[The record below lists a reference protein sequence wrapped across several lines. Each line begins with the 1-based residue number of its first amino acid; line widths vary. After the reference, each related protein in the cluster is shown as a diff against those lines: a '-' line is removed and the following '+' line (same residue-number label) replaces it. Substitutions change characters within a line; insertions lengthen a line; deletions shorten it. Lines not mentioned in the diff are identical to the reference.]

1 MISKFGPIPPEMRFP
16 KSDTTRFIGTTGIE
30 SSTKGAFSR
39 YSRQNL
45 PKNYFELLLALLHDL
60 SLAAKRHRVEKIT
73 RLENERGGVIST
85 PPLGFHQILF

>member
-30 SSTKGAFSR
+30 SSAKGAFSR

-45 PKNYFELLLALLHDL
+45 PENVSGQLLA
-60 SLAAKRHRVEKIT
+60 ST
-73 RLENERGGVIST
+73 RKPEVRSGT
-85 PPLGFHQILF
+85 PP

>member
-1 MISKFGPIPPEMRFP
+1 MFRKFGVIPPKMRFP

-45 PKNYFELLLALLHDL
+45 PKDGMSEMLA
-60 SLAAKRHRVEKIT
+60 
-73 RLENERGGVIST
+73 
-85 PPLGFHQILF
+85 